1 MCLLHA
7 AILERVKMEFK
18 KVAPLDPEK
27 VSPLFNKFSCSVF
40 SRKNRLALCSLNC
53 FDLAK
58 SPLPFAKV
66 YQQKSVREN
75 AEFNN
80 TAKFGNLPH
89 YPLLNSTALLNS

>member
-40 SRKNRLALCSLNC
+40 SRKNCLALCSL
-53 FDLAK
+53 
-58 SPLPFAKV
+58 KV

-89 YPLLNSTALLNS
+89 YPLLNSTALLDS